1 MHAGITGVDL
11 QKKKS
16 QKEEKSRGNVGVKA
30 TGREREAMD
39 HLRSYAQHGCTRPAE
54 AHPHLL
60 GLGASAIFPRCVH

>member
-11 QKKKS
+11 QKKS
-16 QKEEKSRGNVGVKA
+16 ERRKEQRERGGESDGK
-30 TGREREAMD
+30 REREAMD